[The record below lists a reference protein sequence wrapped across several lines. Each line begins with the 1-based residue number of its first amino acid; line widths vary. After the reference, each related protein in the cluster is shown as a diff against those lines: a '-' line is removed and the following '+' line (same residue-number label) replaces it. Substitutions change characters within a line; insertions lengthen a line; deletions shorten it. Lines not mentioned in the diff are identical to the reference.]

1 MTRSALVRALAAVT
15 LALAPLAIA
24 HTQDWR
30 TTATATF
37 DDVWKTINDTFYDP
51 AFGGLDWA
59 AVSAELRPR
68 VTAAATPDES
78 RAVIREMLA
87 RLKRS
92 HFVLLSAS
100 AQEAWPGEALVPA
113 EVRMTRDG
121 VLIVRVT
128 DAAASRAGLA
138 AGQLLLSVDGHDVAP
153 LVAAAE
159 GPDERAKALDAWR
172 RVTRIMHGANGSTAA
187 VQVRDAD
194 GRSSDLQIA
203 RTLGAGDPVTVGNLP
218 PLRVEFESR
227 AVAMPA
233 GRRAGF
239 IRFNYWMTSISDRF
253 ERAIDQFRKDDGLV
267 IDLRG
272 NPGGLAT
279 MIGGISGHLLAEPKE
294 LGTMRTRESSLTFR
308 ANPRLVTIDARRVT
322 PFSGPVAILVDEL
335 TGSTSEI
342 FAGALQGLGRARVF
356 GRPTMGQALPALTRQ
371 LPNGDV
377 LMYVIGDFVTSS
389 GQSLEG
395 RGVVPDVT
403 VLLSARALAAG
414 HDEALEAAVHWLET
428 AKRRP

>member
-1 MTRSALVRALAAVT
+1 VTRSALVRALAAVT

-100 AQEAWPGEALVPA
+100 AQEAWPGEAVVPA
-113 EVRMTRDG
+113 EVRITRDG
-121 VLIVRVT
+121 VLIVHVT
-128 DAAASRAGLA
+128 EAAASRAGLA

-227 AVAMPA
+227 AVTMPA